1 MEIFNCDRWDAR
13 FFAMADL
20 VASWSE
26 DLSRRVGCIV
36 VGDAN
41 EVRSTGYNGLPRGVS
56 AEHPSR
62 HSRDDG
68 EKYLWFEHAERN
80 ALYNM
85 LRAGVSTSNCRM
97 YCNSFPCADCARAII
112 QSGIGELRTYA
123 PDLNDVKFGRHFSV
137 ASEMFSEGGVSVKLF
152 SRYDEMIS
160 KAFSNLEL
168 TRDPTSGFFR

>member
-1 MEIFNCDRWDAR
+1 METNRCNKWDAR

-26 DLSRRVGCIV
+26 DQSRRVGCVV
-36 VGDAN
+36 VGDSN
-41 EVRSTGYNGLPRGVS
+41 EVRSTGYNGMPRGVS
-56 AEHPSR
+56 SEPNER
-62 HSRDDG
+62 HARENS

-85 LRAGVSTSNCRM
+85 VRAGVSTSNCRM

-123 PDLNDVKFGRHFSV
+123 PDLNDIKFGRHFSV
-137 ASEMFSEGGVSVKLF
+137 SLEMFSEGGISVKLF
-152 SRYDEMIS
+152 SRDDEMIS
-160 KAFSNLEL
+160 KAFSNLDL
-168 TRDPTSGFFR
+168 TRDPAGGFFR

>member
-1 MEIFNCDRWDAR
+1 MNVLQCDKWDAR

-26 DLSRRVGCIV
+26 DRSRRVGCVV

-56 AEHPSR
+56 AEQATRSSR
-62 HSRDDG
+62 ENG

-85 LRAGVSTSNCRM
+85 LRVGVSTSNCRM

-123 PDLNDVKFGRHFSV
+123 PDLNDKKFGRHFNV
-137 ASEMFSEGGVSVKLF
+137 ALEMFSEGGVSVRLY
-152 SRYDEMIS
+152 SRFDERIS
-160 KAFSNLEL
+160 KAFTNLEL
-168 TRDPTSGFFR
+168 TRDPTSGFVR